1 MEPDALARA
10 AADVMWAD
18 DKASRGM
25 GMRLVAVAAG
35 RALVELKVS
44 ERMTNGHG
52 QCHGGFIFA
61 LADSAFGF
69 ACNSHN
75 KRAVAQH
82 CAITYIAPARLG
94 DILRAEAIEQ
104 SRHGRSAITDV
115 RVTRGDGTLIALFR
129 GHSRQIAGELVPGV
143 GALSTG

>member
-1 MEPDALARA
+1 MDPDSLARA
-10 AADVMWAD
+10 TADAMWAADQ
-18 DKASRGM
+18 ASQGM
-25 GMRLVAVAAG
+25 GMRLIAIAAG
-35 RALVELKVS
+35 RAEVEITVG
-44 ERMTNGHG
+44 EHMTNGHG

-75 KRAVAQH
+75 HRAVAQH
-82 CAITYIAPARLG
+82 CAITYIAPARQG

-104 SRHGRSAITDV
+104 SRHGRSAVTDV

-129 GHSRQIAGELVPGV
+129 GHSRQIAGVV
-143 GALSTG
+143 VAGASAAG